1 MSNLLVNARDQVFLL
16 FEQLGIEKLFQTE
29 IFKDFSKDDALM
41 MMNEAEKMAL
51 NVILPTYAAG
61 DKEGCTFKDG
71 KVTVPKCY
79 HEAFKKYVEG
89 GWLCPVQP
97 AEVGG
102 TRVTVDGIEQPGTL
116 LCRQFRLPDVS
127 GSDPRGGRSDPAF
140 RDGRAEEQIY
150 VQNVRRSVD
159 GDDVSDRTRRG
170 N

>member
-51 NVILPTYAAG
+51 NVILPTYTAG

-89 GWLCPVQP
+89 GWLSPVQP
-97 AEVGG
+97 IEVGG
-102 TRVTVDGIEQPGTL
+102 QGGCRSSWPRPTWNPVMPPISPSWRIRV
-116 LCRQFRLPDVS
+116 
-127 GSDPRGGRSDPAF
+127 
-140 RDGRAEEQIY
+140 
-150 VQNVRRSVD
+150 
-159 GDDVSDRTRRG
+159 
-170 N
+170 